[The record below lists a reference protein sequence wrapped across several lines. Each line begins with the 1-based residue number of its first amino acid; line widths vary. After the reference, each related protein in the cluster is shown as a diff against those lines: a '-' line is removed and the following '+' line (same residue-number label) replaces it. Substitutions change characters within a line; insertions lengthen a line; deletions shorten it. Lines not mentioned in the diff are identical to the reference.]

1 MHYVDKG
8 GKKITVGRQN
18 LAKETVELVDGNKK
32 VDAPMFSDED
42 GDIGFVYNG
51 EEVFFRFLKPY

>member
-1 MHYVDKG
+1 MHYVDKS

>member
-1 MHYVDKG
+1 MHYVDKSG
-8 GKKITVGRQN
+8 NKITVGRQN
-18 LAKETVELVDGNKK
+18 LTKETVELVDGNKK
-32 VDAPMFSDED
+32 VEAPMFSDED

>member
-1 MHYVDKG
+1 MHYIDKR

-18 LAKETVELVDGNKK
+18 LAKETVELEDGNKK

-42 GDIGFVYNG
+42 GDIGFVYKG

>member
-1 MHYVDKG
+1 MHYVDKS

-18 LAKETVELVDGNKK
+18 LTKETVELVDGNKK